1 MDNVVRILQAPKE
14 SFFLFGPR
22 GSGKSTWLRSRFPE
36 AIYVDLLAPDVFR
49 EYSAR
54 PERLEQLIE
63 GEKKRV
69 IVIDEVQKCPDL
81 LPVVHRLIQQD
92 RGLVFVL
99 TGSSARKLK
108 RTGADLLAGR
118 AVLRNMHP
126 FMAVELGKEFS
137 FAKAVLHG
145 LLPIVVRAPVPE
157 DVLKTYAA
165 LYLKEEVQAEGLTRN
180 VGNFSRFLEAVS
192 FSHGSILNTSEISRE
207 CQVGRKTV
215 DSYLEILEDL
225 LLGFRLPVFT
235 RRAKRIVVQHPKF
248 YYFDAGVF
256 RSIRPAGPLDRP
268 EEIDGA
274 AIEGLVAQHLR
285 AFCAYDPRGY
295 EMFYWRTK
303 SGVEVDFVLYGK
315 AGITAIEVKR
325 SAKVNSK
332 DLAGLRAFGED
343 YPQAGL
349 FFLYGGKER
358 LKINGVQCVPC
369 DAFLREL
376 SPGMKF

>member
-1 MDNVVRILQAPKE
+1 M
-14 SFFLFGPR
+14 
-22 GSGKSTWLRSRFPE
+22 
-36 AIYVDLLAPDVFR
+36 DLLAPDVFR

-69 IVIDEVQKCPDL
+69 IVIDEVQKCPEL

-118 AVLRNMHP
+118 AVLRTMHP

-137 FAKAVLHG
+137 FAKAVQHG
-145 LLPIVVRAPVPE
+145 LLPIVVRASAPE

-235 RRAKRIVVQHPKF
+235 RRAKRIVIQHPKF

-285 AFCAYDPRGY
+285 AFCAYDTRGY

-369 DAFLREL
+369 DAFLRAL

>member
-1 MDNVVRILQAPKE
+1 MI
-14 SFFLFGPR
+14 
-22 GSGKSTWLRSRFPE
+22 
-36 AIYVDLLAPDVFR
+36 
-49 EYSAR
+49 
-54 PERLEQLIE
+54 
-63 GEKKRV
+63 EKKEGWQF
-69 IVIDEVQKCPDL
+69 I
-81 LPVVHRLIQQD
+81 
-92 RGLVFVL
+92 L

-108 RTGADLLAGR
+108 RSGVNLLGGR
-118 AVLRNMHP
+118 AVLRFMHP
-126 FMAVELGKEFS
+126 FMAAELGERFDS
-137 FAKAVLHG
+137 GRSLRQGMLPVVWGAKA
-145 LLPIVVRAPVPE
+145 PQDI
-157 DVLKTYAA
+157 LKTYAA
-165 LYLKEEVQAEGLTRN
+165 LYMKEEVQLEGLVRN
-180 VGNFSRFLEAVS
+180 IGSFARFLEAVS
-192 FSHGSILNTSEISRE
+192 FSHASILNTSEIARE

-285 AFCAYDPRGY
+285 AFCAYDSRGY

-369 DAFLREL
+369 EAFLREL
-376 SPGMKF
+376 SPGVAF